1 MISHDL
7 YALVSKL
14 KVAIGSSL
22 IALKYVVLIF
32 EQSCLGTNC
41 LFSGIGYIA
50 INYEVGGF
58 SESFSQLTL
67 RCHNLS

>member
-32 EQSCLGTNC
+32 EQSCLGMKWVVFQNHAC
-41 LFSGIGYIA
+41 FRS
-50 INYEVGGF
+50 
-58 SESFSQLTL
+58 
-67 RCHNLS
+67 